1 MLSVGTLAKP
11 VEGHATRRPAD
22 GYSRRG
28 GEHGKRSGDLSNAPG
43 EQDVPQ
49 ARCNPPLAAL
59 KISGPA
65 FSHVPAD
72 ILSGGCARCSSSDRN
87 TQRIEAKEKRCGEEN
102 RHLRFS
108 SLRVQF
114 MNGHAL
120 KGFAQIRESMV
131 FVVVLFRKKLGLGF
145 CEFVFIPNAVLIS
158 YGSPAS
164 FPDAGFPP
172 SLITLSAL
180 LCAGGLQTHRREGAV
195 RM

>member
-1 MLSVGTLAKP
+1 MEIRSDRDGLGPNRPKHFFDLPASKKQPGVEKKNSFRLSVGTLAKP

-49 ARCNPPLAAL
+49 ARCNPPLAAFK

-65 FSHVPAD
+65 FPHVPAD
-72 ILSGGCARCSSSDRN
+72 ILSGGRARRSSSGRN

-108 SLRVQF
+108 SLRLNF
-114 MNGHAL
+114 FFSEA
-120 KGFAQIRESMV
+120 ESE
-131 FVVVLFRKKLGLGF
+131 L
-145 CEFVFIPNAVLIS
+145 
-158 YGSPAS
+158 
-164 FPDAGFPP
+164 
-172 SLITLSAL
+172 
-180 LCAGGLQTHRREGAV
+180 
-195 RM
+195 